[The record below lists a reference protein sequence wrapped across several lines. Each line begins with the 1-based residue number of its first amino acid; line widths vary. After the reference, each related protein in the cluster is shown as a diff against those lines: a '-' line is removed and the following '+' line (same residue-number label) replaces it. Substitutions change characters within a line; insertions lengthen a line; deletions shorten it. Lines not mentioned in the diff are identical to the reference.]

1 MRSACGTLDGIRPQP
16 HRATPCTR
24 SGFGFPI
31 LWRRSIP
38 LAHRKPDLNIRTALL
53 LTVFTAPLAAAE
65 LRLADPAYLATI
77 RDDEATLPR
86 GFAPEER
93 VRWRLPDLSQM
104 PLAPPGGS
112 VDTPAEY
119 ERNAGLLIRWGSQNA
134 LLTEM
139 AVAMTNNE
147 PDMILYVVVSSA
159 LQASA
164 TTTLANAGANL
175 SRVQFIV
182 GPSDSVWMRDYGPRY
197 IAENGRRSMV
207 DHVYNRPRPL
217 DDAVPGLVAQQTGET
232 KFDIP
237 LTHGGGNFHLFADGS
252 AYMTRLIVNENPG
265 LSEQQIR
272 DYYMVYQGL
281 DVTLTDPL
289 PASFD
294 STQHIDMWM
303 LPADGDRVIVNEYPN
318 TGGVYSVPR
327 QVTEATATLLAN
339 RGKTVLR
346 LPGWR
351 ASNSHYTYA
360 NAVILNNTVLMCNF
374 NGYTAE
380 NANALAIFQQ
390 AFPART
396 IVPVNCS
403 TIISLAGA
411 IHCIVMHMP
420 EVLTDVLLRTGFE

>member
-1 MRSACGTLDGIRPQP
+1 M
-16 HRATPCTR
+16 
-24 SGFGFPI
+24 
-31 LWRRSIP
+31 
-38 LAHRKPDLNIRTALL
+38 RTAFAL
-53 LTVFTAPLAAAE
+53 LTALIAAPPVAAE

-77 RDDEATLPR
+77 RDDEPTLPR
-86 GFAPEER
+86 GLSPEER
-93 VRWRLPDLSQM
+93 ARWRLPDLSRM
-104 PLAPPGGS
+104 PLAPPAEA
-112 VDTPAEY
+112 VRAIAEY
-119 ERNAGLLIRWGSQNA
+119 EPNAGLLIRWGSQNA

-147 PDMILYVVVSSA
+147 PDMTLYVVVSSG

-164 TTTLANAGANL
+164 TTTLANAGANMA
-175 SRVQFIV
+175 RVQFIV
-182 GPSDSVWMRDYGPRY
+182 GASDSVWIRDYGPRY
-197 IAENGRRSMV
+197 VDLGGARQII
-207 DHVYNRPRPL
+207 DHVYNRPRPN
-217 DDAVPGLVAQQTGET
+217 DDLVPGLVAQHLGET
-232 KFDIP
+232 RHDLP
-237 LTHGGGNFHLFADGS
+237 LVHGGGNFHLFDDHS

-272 DYYMVYQGL
+272 DYYREYQGL
-281 DVTLTDPL
+281 DLTLTDPL

-303 LPADGDRVIVNEYPN
+303 LPADGGRVIVNEYPN
-318 TGGVYSVPR
+318 TGGVYTVPR
-327 QVTEATATLLAN
+327 QVSEATAALLAS
-339 RGKTVLR
+339 RGKSVLR

-360 NAVILNNTVLMCNF
+360 NAVILNNTVLACQF

-380 NANALAIFQQ
+380 NANALAVFQQ

-403 TIISLAGA
+403 SIISLAGA

-420 EVLTDVLLRTGFE
+420 RAPAALLRRNGFE

>member
-1 MRSACGTLDGIRPQP
+1 MRTLV
-16 HRATPCTR
+16 
-24 SGFGFPI
+24 
-31 LWRRSIP
+31 P
-38 LAHRKPDLNIRTALL
+38 LLFAVLS
-53 LTVFTAPLAAAE
+53 APLAANGT
-65 LRLADPAYLATI
+65 RVADPAYLATI
-77 RDDEATLPR
+77 RDDEPTLPR

-93 VRWRLPDLSQM
+93 ARWRLPDLRRM
-104 PLAPPGGS
+104 PLAPPAGS

-119 ERNAGLLIRWGSQNA
+119 ERNDGLLIRWGSQNA

-147 PDMILYVVVSSA
+147 PDMTLYVVVSSG

-164 TTTLANAGANL
+164 TTTLANAGANMA
-175 SRVQFIV
+175 RVQFIV
-182 GPSDSVWMRDYGPRY
+182 GASDSVWIRDYGPRY
-197 IAENGRRSMV
+197 IVENGRRSIV

-217 DDAVPGLVAQQTGET
+217 DDAVPALVAQYTGEL
-232 KFDIP
+232 KYDIP
-237 LTHGGGNFHLFADGS
+237 LTHGGGNFHLFDDGT
-252 AYMTRLIVNENPG
+252 AYMTRLIANENPA

-272 DYYMVYQGL
+272 DYYMAYQGL

-303 LPADGDRVIVNEYPN
+303 LPADGGRVIVNEYPN
-318 TGGVYSVPR
+318 TGGIYAVPR
-327 QVTEATATLLAN
+327 QVSEATATLLAS

-380 NANALAIFQQ
+380 NANALAVFQQ

-403 TIISLAGA
+403 SIISLAGA

-420 EVLTDVLLRTGFE
+420 EFPLELLLRDGFE